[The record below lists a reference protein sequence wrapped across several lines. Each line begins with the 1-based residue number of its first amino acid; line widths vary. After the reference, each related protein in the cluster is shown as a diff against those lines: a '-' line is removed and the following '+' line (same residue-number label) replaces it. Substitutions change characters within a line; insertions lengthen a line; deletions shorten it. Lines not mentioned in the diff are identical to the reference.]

1 MKQHETQAMPTDGQ
15 ASERIAEFERLLAVA
30 LRRILA
36 ESAPDAETEE
46 SGTSTPGRRAGAA
59 GGEP

>member
-1 MKQHETQAMPTDGQ
+1 MKPRETQIMPTDGQ
-15 ASERIAEFERLLAVA
+15 ASERIAEFERLLAAA

-36 ESAPDAETEE
+36 ESAPDAEAKQTR
-46 SGTSTPGRRAGAA
+46 TSTPTGRTGAA